1 MLEMEQVN
9 DINRRIRLLRKDD
22 LKLSQE
28 EFANRINL
36 SQRAV
41 STMETSGSRV
51 TDRNLKTICEKFN
64 VNEKWLRTGEGE
76 MFAVQND
83 DPMDAI
89 VNKYQLAPDER
100 VIVETYLQ
108 FPPEGRQKIL
118 DFITQCA
125 ERIREYKKAGV
136 PLPMINV
143 NSLLEPTF
151 RPIVTV
157 NELNNAID
165 ELTRIRNHKLEQQS
179 SASQPTE
186 SENNSPKIKAQK
198 S

>member
-1 MLEMEQVN
+1 MNE
-9 DINRRIRLLRKDD
+9 RLKIFRKSIQP
-22 LKLSQE
+22 KMSQE
-28 EFANRINL
+28 KFGEMLGVSRDVINNFENGRVELTNAFINL
-36 SQRAV
+36 IC
-41 STMETSGSRV
+41 
-51 TDRNLKTICEKFN
+51 LKFG

-76 MFAVQND
+76 MFTAPND

-89 VNKYQLAPDER
+89 ANKYQLAPDER
-100 VIVETYLQ
+100 IIVETYLQ

-151 RPIVTV
+151 RPTVTV

-186 SENNSPKIKAQK
+186 SENFSEPKIKAQK

>member
-1 MLEMEQVN
+1 MNE
-9 DINRRIRLLRKDD
+9 RLKIFRKSIQP
-22 LKLSQE
+22 KMSQE
-28 EFANRINL
+28 KFGEMLGVSRDVINNFENGRVELTNAFINL
-36 SQRAV
+36 IC
-41 STMETSGSRV
+41 
-51 TDRNLKTICEKFN
+51 LKFG

-76 MFAVQND
+76 MFTAPND

-89 VNKYQLAPDER
+89 ANKYQLAPDER
-100 VIVETYLQ
+100 IIVETYLQ

-151 RPIVTV
+151 RPTVTV

-186 SENNSPKIKAQK
+186 SENFSESKIKAQK

>member
-1 MLEMEQVN
+1 
-9 DINRRIRLLRKDD
+9 
-22 LKLSQE
+22 
-28 EFANRINL
+28 
-36 SQRAV
+36 
-41 STMETSGSRV
+41 
-51 TDRNLKTICEKFN
+51 
-64 VNEKWLRTGEGE
+64 
-76 MFAVQND
+76 MFTAPND

-89 VNKYQLAPDER
+89 ANKYQLAPDECI
-100 VIVETYLQ
+100 IVETYLQ

-151 RPIVTV
+151 RPTVTV

-186 SENNSPKIKAQK
+186 SENFSEPKIKAQK

>member
-1 MLEMEQVN
+1 MSVN
-9 DINRRIRLLRKDD
+9 DRVKKLRQQLGK
-22 LKLSQE
+22 SQSD
-28 EFANRINL
+28 FAEAIGIG
-36 SQRAV
+36 QRAV
-41 STMETSGSRV
+41 SQIEKNVNNV
-51 TDRNLKTICEKFN
+51 TEQNINLICLKFG

-76 MFAVQND
+76 MFTAPND

-89 VNKYQLAPDER
+89 ANKYQLAPDER

-108 FPPEGRQKIL
+108 FPSEGRQKIL

-125 ERIREYKKAGV
+125 ERIREYKKARV

-151 RPIVTV
+151 RPTVTV

-186 SENNSPKIKAQK
+186 SENFSEPKIKAQK